1 MGMIWNSSATKDM
14 VTTLNFEFSNNIGK
28 WQTNRYLFERNNQGD
43 PFELMNIASSN
54 GILDRKSTR
63 LNSSH

>member
-28 WQTNRYLFERNNQGD
+28 WQTNRYLFERKIV
-43 PFELMNIASSN
+43 PH
-54 GILDRKSTR
+54 RVV
-63 LNSSH
+63 